1 MAKVKVGDRMITKQ
15 EEKKEAVWD
24 FYNSLFGHAQQRGL
38 TLDLQNFHRP
48 IADLSDLDQIITE
61 EVWRAIIAMPSDKAP
76 GPDGYTGRFYKAAWQ
91 VIKADFMAAISRLLQ
106 GDVTRLYLLNS
117 VYITLLPKKTEAI
130 EVKDYRPISL
140 VHSFAKIVTKILA
153 NQLAPKL
160 SNLVSANQSAFTTI
174 SCWSKE
180 QLGHFITSKR
190 QGCCLSLTLLRPSI
204 RFRDLFYWKSCNTWG
219 LDRSGVW
226 FSLNCFAP
234 PPLECW

>member
-24 FYNSLFGHAQQRGL
+24 FYNSLLGHAQQRGL

-61 EVWRAIIAMPSDKAP
+61 EVWRASIAMPSDKAP

-160 SNLVSANQSAFTTI
+160 SNLVSANQSAFVKGRCIHDNFLLVQGTARALHNLQAPRVLL
-174 SCWSKE
+174 K
-180 QLGHFITSKR
+180 LDIT
-190 QGCCLSLTLLRPSI
+190 
-204 RFRDLFYWKSCNTWG
+204 
-219 LDRSGVW
+219 
-226 FSLNCFAP
+226 
-234 PPLECW
+234 

>member
-24 FYNSLFGHAQQRGL
+24 FYNSLLGHAQQRGL

-160 SNLVSANQSAFTTI
+160 SNLVSASQSAFVKGRCIHDNFLLVQGTARALHNLQAPRVLL
-174 SCWSKE
+174 K
-180 QLGHFITSKR
+180 LDIT
-190 QGCCLSLTLLRPSI
+190 
-204 RFRDLFYWKSCNTWG
+204 
-219 LDRSGVW
+219 
-226 FSLNCFAP
+226 
-234 PPLECW
+234 